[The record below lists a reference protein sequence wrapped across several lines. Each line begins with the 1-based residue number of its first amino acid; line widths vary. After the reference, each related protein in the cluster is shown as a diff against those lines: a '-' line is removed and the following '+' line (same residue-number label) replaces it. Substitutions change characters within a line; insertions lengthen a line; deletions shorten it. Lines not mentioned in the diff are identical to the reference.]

1 MDQNF
6 TFDPNEYELVEN
18 FSDSQCFGCGNRNAH
33 GLHMQYYKKE
43 NTLTSKVMLP
53 DYLCGWSSEVA
64 HGGIL
69 CFLLDE
75 IMGMAILT
83 LQKCFVVT
91 KTIECNLIKPV
102 LIKCP
107 IVVKA
112 EIIKNY
118 KNKVFTVEGGLYN
131 PENELSA
138 SAVAKYL
145 VILPKHLQDYWKVPK
160 KSVDRILELFL
171 KDTHG

>member
-1 MDQNF
+1 MDSTF
-6 TFDPNEYELVEN
+6 TFTPDEYELVED
-18 FSDSQCFGCGNRNAH
+18 FAESQCFGCGNRNPY
-33 GLHMQYYKKE
+33 GLHMQYYKKA
-43 NTLTSKVMLP
+43 NTLTSKVILP
-53 DYLCGWSSEVA
+53 DYMCGWSSEVA

-75 IMGMAILT
+75 IMGMAVLT

-91 KTIECNLIKPV
+91 KTIECDLIKPV
-102 LIKCP
+102 LLKFP
-107 IVVKA
+107 IVAKA

-131 PENELSA
+131 HEHELST
-138 SAVAKYL
+138 SGVAKYL
-145 VILPKHLQDYWKVPK
+145 AISPKHLQDYWKVPK
-160 KSVDRILELFL
+160 KSVDRIAELFL